1 MIATT
6 IMISTRVK
14 PALRMFLVCFI
25 LVFFL
30 CWFYGGTK
38 QQAGLYDYDFVPL
51 IACCNRIWA
60 TLSNVNANVYN
71 NYSQAIHKWRIY

>member
-30 CWFYGGTK
+30 VGFTVE
-38 QQAGLYDYDFVPL
+38 Q
-51 IACCNRIWA
+51 NRW
-60 TLSNVNANVYN
+60 LLHRPQLRNVVDPVSKLNANLEFFIKV
-71 NYSQAIHKWRIY
+71 S